1 MRKAIVEWALD
12 ASGFMMGLAVWV
24 FPLVLVTT
32 AVLVIFRRTRPWGGV
47 ILCYFSMLVGA
58 ATWFFGAAATFAS
71 FGWFGLIVGL
81 LLLGLGVVPFG
92 IIGGFIYL
100 NGVAPTIII
109 LLVATFAFRGAGA
122 WLVGL
127 GDNESKV
134 GPLTPDQ
141 KQAEAEIGRIF
152 DESEFSNDP
161 EQMEKLG
168 IELGLFKQA
177 DEDLKASDNAVEV
190 GDRVANTPAP
200 EPEPPPSRRDRPM
213 AKPMSQWLDH
223 PCNRVM
229 FDRIEDRMN
238 QMKSQGKFNDR
249 RGNLDPD
256 KMEAERNQRRLSLTE
271 QLIQEAPDEYLDEW
285 DLQSRRELRGES
297 TPTS

>member
-1 MRKAIVEWALD
+1 MHKAIIEWALD

-47 ILCYFSMLVGA
+47 ILCCFSMLVGA

-81 LLLGLGVVPFG
+81 LLLGLGVVPLG
-92 IIGGFIYL
+92 IIGGFVYL
-100 NGVAPTIII
+100 DGVAPTIII

-127 GDNESKV
+127 GLGDNESKV

-141 KQAEAEIGRIF
+141 KQAEAKIGRIF

-161 EQMEKLG
+161 VKMEALG
-168 IELGLFKQA
+168 IELGLLKQA
-177 DEDLKASDNAVEV
+177 DEDLKAADNEVEV
-190 GDRVANTPAP
+190 VDPVANTPAQ
-200 EPEPPPSRRDRPM
+200 ERG
-213 AKPMSQWLDH
+213 
-223 PCNRVM
+223 RVPGV
-229 FDRIEDRMN
+229 N
-238 QMKSQGKFNDR
+238 
-249 RGNLDPD
+249 
-256 KMEAERNQRRLSLTE
+256 
-271 QLIQEAPDEYLDEW
+271 
-285 DLQSRRELRGES
+285 
-297 TPTS
+297 PTQKGR